1 MPQPPT
7 IAVIVEGGLVQTTL
21 IEGWPAHQPLPR
33 IVVVDYDKEGA
44 RDDELTEFCIGNEIV
59 EALCHVELPSVHE
72 AFDTPALSPCAVLAA
87 LGESIDVES
96 AASPIAAA
104 RTLRRQIQNLED
116 LIHLHERPPDGG
128 DYSRLYVL
136 TVGALTDILMALG
149 DSGPGKP

>member
-1 MPQPPT
+1 
-7 IAVIVEGGLVQTTL
+7 
-21 IEGWPAHQPLPR
+21 
-33 IVVVDYDKEGA
+33 
-44 RDDELTEFCIGNEIV
+44 V